1 MQREVKGRLRCWR
14 EKPGTGWRSRQNRDF
29 CFRRYKANLITEGI
43 DTTQLNTG
51 DLLAAGGAVFR
62 VSGYGKKCFPECIY
76 HEKGVF
82 CRLSAGAVFLEVIR
96 DGYVSVSDEI
106 MKLGKKEEL

>member
-1 MQREVKGRLRCWR
+1 M
-14 EKPGTGWRSRQNRDF
+14 
-29 CFRRYKANLITEGI
+29 
-43 DTTQLNTG
+43 
-51 DLLAAGGAVFR
+51 FR

-76 HEKGVF
+76 HEKEF
-82 CRLSAGAVFLEVIR
+82 SAAFRQEPYFLEVIR

>member
-1 MQREVKGRLRCWR
+1 MAGEARDWM
-14 EKPGTGWRSRQNRDF
+14 EKQTEPGL
-29 CFRRYKANLITEGI
+29 CFRRYKANLITEGV

-82 CRLSAGAVFLEVIR
+82 CRLSAGAIFLEVIR

>member
-1 MQREVKGRLRCWR
+1 MGAVERELYVSGRGDSREKPWRAPGSEGGSEWRVTGMQREVKGRLRCWR

-51 DLLAAGGAVFR
+51 DLLAAGRGGIPRLRVWKKVFSR
-62 VSGYGKKCFPECIY
+62 VYLP
-76 HEKGVF
+76 
-82 CRLSAGAVFLEVIR
+82 
-96 DGYVSVSDEI
+96 
-106 MKLGKKEEL
+106 